1 MILSLVSWYIIDY
14 PCQCI
19 NIMAD
24 DVAMAMSGFKLVTV
38 LGLTVL
44 VNQFWINNSELQI
57 FLISV

>member
-1 MILSLVSWYIIDY
+1 
-14 PCQCI
+14 
-19 NIMAD
+19 MAD